1 VWICCSTSPLQD
13 NACIF
18 CSHQNPT
25 MDHFK
30 NHWYDRCHQR
40 GVSLRTYSRKDQ
52 FVQHLRAFHRCTLIH
67 DELLVQW
74 RRELDNVEQSWRCGI
89 CEESFLRWSERLKHI
104 GKHWEQGLSMSDWKA
119 EKAGW
124 KMQSRVE
131 VQRVVLDDVEKGG
144 KRPPKS
150 RLSVQGLWNTFKRVL
165 PQT

>member
-1 VWICCSTSPLQD
+1 
-13 NACIF
+13 
-18 CSHQNPT
+18 
-25 MDHFK
+25 M
-30 NHWYDRCHQR
+30 
-40 GVSLRTYSRKDQ
+40 RTYSRKDQ
-52 FVQHLRAFHRCTLIH
+52 FVQHLSAFHRCALIH

-89 CEESFLRWSERLKHI
+89 CQGSFLQWSERLKHI

-124 KMQSRVE
+124 KMQSTVE

-144 KRPPKS
+144 KPPPKS
-150 RLSVQGLWNTFKRVL
+150 KLSVQGLWNTFKRVL